1 MESERPLTFADEV
14 RSVPGGEHLDRC
26 YSCGTCVSRCLIQQ
40 KLEPDYNPR
49 RLLRM
54 VMLDM
59 REEAFQSP
67 TTWLCSACDLCYTA
81 CPQEIHI
88 SSVINAVKHLAVEA
102 GYQPVIQSAKVNAQT
117 CVGCGLCE
125 QACPY
130 EAITLE
136 KTNVP
141 FRGKEMTIAQVNA
154 EKCMACGLCASVCR
168 SASIE
173 LAAAAPSEEFIEDIH
188 SWMMKQR
195 REVAA

>member
-1 MESERPLTFADEV
+1 MESEHPLTFAEQV
-14 RSVPGGEHLDRC
+14 RAVPGGEFLDMC

-40 KLEPDYNPR
+40 KVEPDYNPR

-54 VMLDM
+54 VMFDM

-102 GYQPVIQSAKVNAQT
+102 GYEPVVQTAKVNPQT
-117 CVGCGLCE
+117 CVGCGLCA

-141 FRGKEMTIAQVNA
+141 FRGKELTIAQVNT

-168 SASIE
+168 STSIE
-173 LAAAAPSEEFIEDIH
+173 LAAAVSSEAFIEDLQH
-188 SWMMKQR
+188 WMMKSSQ
-195 REVAA
+195 EAGE

>member
-1 MESERPLTFADEV
+1 
-14 RSVPGGEHLDRC
+14 
-26 YSCGTCVSRCLIQQ
+26 
-40 KLEPDYNPR
+40 
-49 RLLRM
+49 
-54 VMLDM
+54 
-59 REEAFQSP
+59 
-67 TTWLCSACDLCYTA
+67 
-81 CPQEIHI
+81 
-88 SSVINAVKHLAVEA
+88 VINAVKHLAVEA
-102 GYQPVIQSAKVNAQT
+102 GYQPVIQTAKVNAQT

-141 FRGKEMTIAQVNA
+141 FRGKDMTIAQVNA

-168 SASIE
+168 STSIE
-173 LAAAAPSEEFIEDIH
+173 LASAAPSEKFIEDIH